1 MPGVFD
7 LLLRRVLLRGLPPET
22 IAACVAHPEV
32 RALLRFRFVY
42 LFAFHAPVL
51 VPLLEALSGR
61 GDPALSVLS
70 LGVASLA
77 MVLADVP
84 TGLYADRAGPKA
96 ALRLGLLLTTLTL
109 LLFFVLGVV
118 RALVLRDHDPHA
130 TWLPGVIGVLVLE
143 VVIGVSLALL
153 SGADTVLFLRVAQRS
168 GIPGLERR
176 GFEGVGSAIRY
187 LGTMFAVGAGAALF
201 DLIGALIRDEA
212 RRAALQSGLFL
223 LTGLAQLVALRDL
236 GRVADVPPAPGS
248 RARPGLRE
256 VARAL
261 VEAARFR
268 VFFRAMWLLCMAA
281 AAALFAVYL
290 FQSPLSRLT
299 RELAQRQPLAWPLYT
314 LVAMGGYWACAR
326 GSHAAR
332 LHHHDTT
339 DAALWPSARWQ
350 TSLSLLLLVLYPLL
364 YALTHTA
371 RPVVQEG
378 VLLAAAAIICLLF
391 NFARG
396 FNEPYSATALIA
408 FTERHGHAVPAS
420 VISGFNS
427 LKRGAHFLLSLVF
440 FLAQRGP
447 SSIRGLRIDARLAL
461 TMAVLALCFA
471 LALVPAVRRP
481 RLPHLDDEPR

>member
-1 MPGVFD
+1 MKTVILDVTSRIRERSAAARRAYLARVDRLVARPPGAQRMGCANVAHAFAAMPGD
-7 LLLRRVLLRGLPPET
+7 QR
-22 IAACVAHPEV
+22 
-32 RALLRFRFVY
+32 
-42 LFAFHAPVL
+42 
-51 VPLLEALSGR
+51 
-61 GDPALSVLS
+61 
-70 LGVASLA
+70 
-77 MVLADVP
+77 
-84 TGLYADRAGPKA
+84 
-96 ALRLGLLLTTLTL
+96 
-109 LLFFVLGVV
+109 
-118 RALVLRDHDPHA
+118 
-130 TWLPGVIGVLVLE
+130 
-143 VVIGVSLALL
+143 
-153 SGADTVLFLRVAQRS
+153 LRVVA
-168 GIPGLERR
+168 ERAPNLAVVTSYNDMLSAHQPY
-176 GFEGVGSAIRY
+176 EGY
-187 LGTMFAVGAGAALF
+187 P
-201 DLIGALIRDEA
+201 ALIRDEA

-223 LTGLAQLVALRDL
+223 LTCLAQLVALRDL
-236 GRVADVPPAPGS
+236 GRIADVPPAPGT

-299 RELAQRQPLAWPLYT
+299 RELAQRAPLAWPLYT

-339 DAALWPSARWQ
+339 DEALWPSARWQ
-350 TSLSLLLLVLYPLL
+350 TALSLGLLVLYPLL
-364 YALTHTA
+364 YGLVYTA
-371 RPVVQEG
+371 RPVVQAG
-378 VLLAAAAIICLLF
+378 VLLVAAAIICLLF

-427 LKRGAHFLLSLVF
+427 LKRGAHFLLSAVF

-461 TMAVLALCFA
+461 TLAVLALCFA

-481 RLPHLDDEPR
+481 RLDDAPR

>member
-1 MPGVFD
+1 MPGV
-7 LLLRRVLLRGLPPET
+7 L
-22 IAACVAHPEV
+22 
-32 RALLRFRFVY
+32 
-42 LFAFHAPVL
+42 
-51 VPLLEALSGR
+51 
-61 GDPALSVLS
+61 
-70 LGVASLA
+70 
-77 MVLADVP
+77 
-84 TGLYADRAGPKA
+84 
-96 ALRLGLLLTTLTL
+96 
-109 LLFFVLGVV
+109 
-118 RALVLRDHDPHA
+118 
-130 TWLPGVIGVLVLE
+130 GVLVLE
-143 VVIGVSLALL
+143 AVIGVSLALL

-212 RRAALQSGLFL
+212 WRAALQSGLFL
-223 LTGLAQLVALRDL
+223 LTCLAQLVALRDL
-236 GRVADVPPAPGS
+236 GRVADVPPAAPGS

-268 VFFRAMWLLCMAA
+268 VFFRAMWLLCMSA

-299 RELAQRQPLAWPLYT
+299 RELAQRVPLLWPLYT
-314 LVAMGGYWACAR
+314 LLAMGGYWACAR

-350 TSLSLLLLVLYPLL
+350 TAVSLLLLALYPLL
-364 YALTHTA
+364 YVLVLVLGGGA

-378 VLLAAAAIICLLF
+378 ALLAAAATICLLF

-427 LKRGAHFLLSLVF
+427 LKRGAHFLLSAVF

-447 SSIRGLRIDARLAL
+447 GRGLRIDARLAL
-461 TMAVLALCFA
+461 TLSVLALCFG
-471 LALVPAVRRP
+471 LALLPAWRRP
-481 RLPHLDDEPR
+481 QAHGDDDSDDGRPR